1 MDDER
6 KGCFIHNALADSEDP
21 NVDAGQCQCP
31 VSCPVTKAMFIFEG
45 KWNVQILFA
54 LFTFHALRFGELQK
68 HVPGI
73 SKTMLSSTLR
83 KLEEYGLVHREQFNE
98 IPPHVEYSLT
108 EGGNA
113 LKAVFAEIAKWSSV
127 YMKQ

>member
-1 MDDER
+1 MDDKR
-6 KGCFIHNALADSEDP
+6 KGCLIHNALADSEDP

>member
-6 KGCFIHNALADSEDP
+6 MGCLIHNALAESEDP
-21 NVDAGQCQCP
+21 KVNTELCQCP
-31 VSCPVTKAMFIFEG
+31 VCCPVNKAMFIFEG
-45 KWNVQILFA
+45 KWNVQILFT
-54 LFTFHALRFGELQK
+54 LFTFHSLRFGELQK

-73 SKTMLSSTLR
+73 SKTMLSATLR

-113 LKAVFAEIAKWSSV
+113 LKSVFAEIAKWSSV
-127 YMKQ
+127 YMKA

>member
-1 MDDER
+1 MDQER
-6 KGCFIHNALADSEDP
+6 MHCLIHSALAESDDP
-21 NVDAGQCQCP
+21 NINTEQCQCP
-31 VSCPVTKAMFIFEG
+31 MCCPVTKAMFIFEG
-45 KWNVQILFA
+45 KWNVQVLFA
-54 LFTFHALRFGELQK
+54 LFTFHSLRFGELRK

-73 SKTMLSSTLR
+73 SKTMLSATLR

-113 LKAVFAEIAKWSSV
+113 LKSVFAEIAKWSSV
-127 YMKQ
+127 YME

>member
-6 KGCFIHNALADSEDP
+6 KGCLIHNALADSEDP

-83 KLEEYGLVHREQFNE
+83 KLEDYGLVHREQFNE
-98 IPPHVEYSLT
+98 IPPQVEYSLT

>member
-6 KGCFIHNALADSEDP
+6 KGCLIHNALADSEDP

-127 YMKQ
+127 YMQQ

>member
-6 KGCFIHNALADSEDP
+6 KGCLIHNALADSEDP

-31 VSCPVTKAMFIFEG
+31 VSCSVTKAMFIFEG

>member
-1 MDDER
+1 MDDKR
-6 KGCFIHNALADSEDP
+6 KGCLIHNALADSEDP

-45 KWNVQILFA
+45 KWNVQMLFA

>member
-6 KGCFIHNALADSEDP
+6 KGCLIHNALADSEDP

-113 LKAVFAEIAKWSSV
+113 LKAVFAADKTE
-127 YMKQ
+127 

>member
-6 KGCFIHNALADSEDP
+6 KGCLIHNALADSKDP

>member
-1 MDDER
+1 MDDKR
-6 KGCFIHNALADSEDP
+6 KGCLIHNALADSEDP

-68 HVPGI
+68 HVSGI

>member
-6 KGCFIHNALADSEDP
+6 KGCLIHNALADSEDP

-98 IPPHVEYSLT
+98 IPPQVEYSLT

>member
-6 KGCFIHNALADSEDP
+6 KGCLIHNALADSEDP

-83 KLEEYGLVHREQFNE
+83 KLEEYGLFHREQFNE

>member
-1 MDDER
+1 MDDKR
-6 KGCFIHNALADSEDP
+6 MGCLIHNALAESEDP
-21 NVDAGQCQCP
+21 KVNTELCQCP
-31 VSCPVTKAMFIFEG
+31 VCCPVNKAMFIFEG
-45 KWNVQILFA
+45 KWNVQILFT
-54 LFTFHALRFGELQK
+54 LFTFHSLRFGELQK

-113 LKAVFAEIAKWSSV
+113 LKSVFAEIAKWSSV
-127 YMKQ
+127 YMKE